1 MPLPAG
7 FKPLLAA
14 TLDRLEDAPL
24 PALVSVKVDGFRC
37 LIVDGRPVSRDLKPI
52 ANEFVRKALT
62 GLPHG
67 LDGELV
73 TLTDGRIDDF
83 NTIQSKLNSEDGE
96 PRWRFYVFDY
106 FASQLPYAERM
117 GIAEC
122 ICNMEFEEAEALRF
136 LGQHLVDGLT
146 SLKDFERETVEDEK
160 WEGVCLR
167 SLIGPYKFG
176 RSTLK
181 EATLLK
187 FKRWQDDEAEI
198 IGFKEE
204 MANRNEAT
212 KSALGRTERSSSKA
226 GKVPKGT
233 LGALVVRWVPEG
245 SAKAVQFRLSSGLTR
260 EQRAAMWASRADLM
274 GKKVNFSF
282 LGVCSKGAPRH
293 PKFRGVRYDI

>member
-1 MPLPAG
+1 MQLPEG
-7 FKPLLAA
+7 FRPLLAA

-37 LIVDGRPVSRDLKPI
+37 LIVDGQPVTRELKPI

-96 PRWRFYVFDY
+96 PRWRYYVFDCFDAHY
-106 FASQLPYAERM
+106 PYGWRADL
-117 GIAEC
+117 AKALC
-122 ICNMEFEEAEALRF
+122 DEAPEAVRF
-136 LGQHLVDGLT
+136 LGAWHIPTLSELQR
-146 SLKDFERETVEDEK
+146 FEREAVEDEK
-160 WEGVCLR
+160 WEGICLR
-167 SLIGPYKFG
+167 DIHGPYKHG

-181 EATLLK
+181 EGILLK
-187 FKRWQDDEAEI
+187 YKRWHDDEAEI
-198 IGFKEE
+198 VGFKEE
-204 MANRNEAT
+204 MANLNEAT
-212 KSALGRTERSSSKA
+212 KSAIGKTERSSSKA

-233 LGALVVRWVPEG
+233 LGALVVRWKPAA
-245 SAKAVQFRLSSGLTR
+245 SDKTVQFRLSSGLTK
-260 EQRAAMWASRADLM
+260 EQRAEMWATRDALV
-274 GKKVNFSF
+274 GKKVTFSF
-282 LGVCSKGAPRH
+282 LGVGSKGAPRH